1 MLLGKLVQDHDH
13 VEHLLNAAAQL
24 IEMLKDLLIFGYE
37 NPVRL
42 FQWKL
47 RLIRISNVGRSMRK

>member
-1 MLLGKLVQDHDH
+1 MLLGKLVQCDDH

-24 IEMLKDLLIFGYE
+24 IEMLEDLLIFGYE

-42 FQWKL
+42 FQWKP
-47 RLIRISNVGRSMRK
+47 RLIRISNVGRSMKE